1 MSVRESR
8 RHRGSYRGYK
18 YHSFVLL
25 FDSTAIN
32 ERINSNLYISSEDI
46 KDKSTLL
53 FSPDITYCNQ
63 YGAMYANK
71 GLWRCKLENIDINS
85 NDFYFDPCNGF
96 NDLVLGSN
104 TSIGVIHNTQKLFVI
119 DGFSVDS
126 ILDSLFLNSRFD
138 NEIVEESRQCWILDL
153 NSTELVDINPFE
165 YKKYGKHNLCKIGI
179 CKNNKYDNNLVYIV
193 TNNGDTAKYD
203 ISKNK
208 WNMILQDIN
217 KQNEHK
223 PNVFMDS

>member
-85 NDFYFDPCNGF
+85 NHHCNFTRCNGF
-96 NDLVLGSN
+96 NDVILGSN
-104 TSIGVIHNTQKLFVI
+104 ASIGVIHNTQKLFVI
-119 DGFSVDS
+119 DGFTKYF
-126 ILDSLFLNSRFD
+126 ILS
-138 NEIVEESRQCWILDL
+138 NERYIRVFG
-153 NSTELVDINPFE
+153 FE
-165 YKKYGKHNLCKIGI
+165 R
-179 CKNNKYDNNLVYIV
+179 
-193 TNNGDTAKYD
+193 
-203 ISKNK
+203 
-208 WNMILQDIN
+208 
-217 KQNEHK
+217 
-223 PNVFMDS
+223 